1 MSTTFGDGVQVEGL
15 RLDLRVWGLG
25 FGVWYL
31 RFVVSGFGIRVWGSG
46 FGFEIFGVS
55 FVFSPF
61 GETKRQG
68 LKMSEAEGGDG
79 RAECKTDG
87 TKAGVTCHV

>member
-1 MSTTFGDGVQVEGL
+1 VSTTFGDWVQVEGL
-15 RLDLRVWGLG
+15 KLAFGDLW
-25 FGVWYL
+25 
-31 RFVVSGFGIRVWGSG
+31 FVVSGFGIRVWGSG
-46 FGFEIFGVS
+46 FGFEVFGVR

-68 LKMSEAEGGDG
+68 LKMSEAEGGSG

-87 TKAGVTCHV
+87 TKAGFTCDV